1 MGAKHLSYGGRL
13 VLINIVLS
21 SLPIFMM
28 FVFKISKGVLRNSD
42 LYGSR
47 SFGKVTMIN
56 KNITGQNGTSCV
68 EPKDQGRVGIT
79 DLWIKNKCLFIKWL
93 FKLLHEEGTWQSL
106 LINKFLSSKY
116 LKN

>member
-56 KNITGQNGTSCV
+56 KNITWQNGHLV
-68 EPKDQGRVGIT
+68 
-79 DLWIKNKCLFIKWL
+79 
-93 FKLLHEEGTWQSL
+93 
-106 LINKFLSSKY
+106 SSQKTKGG
-116 LKN
+116 LG